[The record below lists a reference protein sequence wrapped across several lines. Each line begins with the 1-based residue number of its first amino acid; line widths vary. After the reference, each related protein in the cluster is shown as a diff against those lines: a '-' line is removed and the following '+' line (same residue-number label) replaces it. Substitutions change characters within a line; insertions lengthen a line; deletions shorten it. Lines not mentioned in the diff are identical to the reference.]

1 MTKNVINEAIE
12 KMNEN
17 AKKDLDNILKI
28 KKINISKNNKQ
39 DMTDENENNEII
51 IHRRIVA
58 IKKPIKWVIYI
69 FDWFD
74 L

>member
-1 MTKNVINEAIE
+1 MTKNVINEVIE
-12 KMNEN
+12 KMDEN

-58 IKKPIKWVIYI
+58 IKKPIK
-69 FDWFD
+69 
-74 L
+74 